1 MKSTN
6 QNTTVFTI
14 DKLITPFEEISNA
27 ALAWDGSGK
36 IIYSGP
42 ADNLGEISG
51 NPIHIDGSI
60 AAPGMVNIHV
70 HGGFGVTFGL
80 GELEPELVKYSKW
93 AASNGV
99 TGFILTINGPDPD
112 FIVKTIKGYVPLL
125 EKDFP
130 GAQPL
135 GLHLEGP
142 FLNPQKLGAF
152 NANWIRM
159 PSIKEMSQYLDAG
172 KGWIK
177 HVTLSPELD
186 GADEVAQLLQNNN
199 IHAALG
205 HSIADF
211 ETASRALNSSF
222 THITHTFNAQS
233 SLHHR
238 APGVVG
244 AVLTS
249 KKSTAELITDTAHVH
264 HAAMRILLSC
274 VGPERVVIITDAM
287 PGAGLPDGTYDLLG
301 QPAIVKDG
309 KAVMASDGRLAG
321 STTTMNQCIH
331 TMHFDVKIP
340 LIPAI
345 RMATYNPASVIG
357 LEGSIGSLEV
367 GKQAD
372 IVILDDSL
380 KVKTTFRNG
389 KIIYSEEK

>member
-1 MKSTN
+1 MES
-6 QNTTVFTI
+6 QNELNTI
-14 DKLITPFEEISNA
+14 LFSSKLITPFEEISNGA
-27 ALAWDGSGK
+27 IAWDTSGK
-36 IIYSGP
+36 IIFSGTA
-42 ADNLGEISG
+42 ADLGEISG
-51 NPIHIDGSI
+51 TPIKIDGSI
-60 AAPGMVNIHV
+60 AAPGLVNMHV

-80 GELEPELVKYSKW
+80 GDLESELIKYSKW
-93 AASNGV
+93 AARNGV
-99 TGFILTINGPDPD
+99 TGFILTINGSDSD
-112 FIVKTIKGYVPLL
+112 FIVKTINEYVPLL

-152 NANWIRM
+152 NLDWIRM
-159 PSIKEMSQYLDAG
+159 PSIDEMQKYLDAG

-177 HVTLSPELD
+177 HVTLSPELE
-186 GADEVAQLLQNNN
+186 GADAVANLLQKNH

-211 ETASRALNSSF
+211 ETAKRALNGPF

-249 KKSTAELITDTAHVH
+249 EKCTAELITDTAHVH
-264 HAAMRILLSC
+264 QAAMQILISSL
-274 VGPERVVIITDAM
+274 GPERVVLITDAM

-309 KAVMASDGRLAG
+309 KAVMVSDGRLAG
-321 STTTMNQCIH
+321 STATMKDCIQ
-331 TMHFDVKIP
+331 TMHSVVKAP
-340 LIPAI
+340 LTDTL
-345 RMATYNPASVIG
+345 RMAAYNPASVIG
-357 LEGSIGSLEV
+357 LERSIGSLEV
-367 GKQAD
+367 GKQAN
-372 IVILDDSL
+372 IVILDDL
-380 KVKTTFRNG
+380 LNVKMTFRNG
-389 KIIYSEEK
+389 KQIF